1 MMLGDFLWS
10 NTSNY
15 VHELVPGRVLDLV
28 GEFRGKGS
36 AAVRQ
41 PAVGPLT
48 GGPACVGPTCQGHH
62 CRALNCSGSRSE
74 FSRGK
79 DSSSGL
85 GRTGQTG
92 RVDRSDRCE
101 SGWEGLISG
110 S

>member
-28 GEFRGKGS
+28 GEF
-36 AAVRQ
+36 
-41 PAVGPLT
+41 
-48 GGPACVGPTCQGHH
+48 
-62 CRALNCSGSRSE
+62 
-74 FSRGK
+74 SRGK

-85 GRTGQTG
+85 GRTGRTG